1 MSVDERR
8 ADGVSRSTPRCS
20 TDAGALPIP
29 SPPETNR
36 WNQPDDP
43 APDRESEPAIAELPL
58 RPWQRE
64 ALAQFE
70 ASAESSFLAV
80 ATPGAGKTVFAL
92 WAALRALR
100 RGRARRL
107 VVVVPTQHLKR
118 QWAQAA
124 ETVHIHIDPE
134 WSAGYGGLPS
144 DVHGVAITYQQVA
157 ANPAALRALVRGA
170 MRRPVPPPGRPRSR
184 PRCASPALPCPAR
197 ERSGALFAR
206 RRQLREAN
214 SEVVREL
221 VHDTGKSH
229 AELNRKAG
237 IRRVSEATIK
247 QLEQRLELARRRLR
261 R

>member
-1 MSVDERR
+1 VLDRR
-8 ADGVSRSTPRCS
+8 RSS
-20 TDAGALPIP
+20 TD
-29 SPPETNR
+29 S
-36 WNQPDDP
+36 QPARDEP
-43 APDRESEPAIAELPL
+43 VEPAGRPL

-70 ASAESSFLAV
+70 ANAESSFLAV

-144 DVHGVAITYQQVA
+144 DVHGVAITCQQVA
-157 ANPAALRALVRGA
+157 ANPAALRAL
-170 MRRPVPPPGRPRSR
+170 
-184 PRCASPALPCPAR
+184 
-197 ERSGALFAR
+197 
-206 RRQLREAN
+206 
-214 SEVVREL
+214 
-221 VHDTGKSH
+221 
-229 AELNRKAG
+229 
-237 IRRVSEATIK
+237 
-247 QLEQRLELARRRLR
+247 
-261 R
+261 